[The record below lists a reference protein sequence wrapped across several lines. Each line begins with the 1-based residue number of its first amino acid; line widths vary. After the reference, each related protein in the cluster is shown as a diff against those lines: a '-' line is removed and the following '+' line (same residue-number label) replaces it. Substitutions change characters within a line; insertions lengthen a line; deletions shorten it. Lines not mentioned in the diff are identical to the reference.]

1 MEILQAHS
9 IDDSEDIR
17 ECDLRAYTEGN
28 ERIKDIL
35 SCEDRSMLKSKK
47 SDDDVRST
55 TQKMARSLHSL
66 DRGNGINAGNRRVMY
81 FTQLIDMSCAYFAL
95 YFEKAFAQTPNQLQ
109 LDELECVFCFI

>member
-9 IDDSEDIR
+9 INDSIDIR

-47 SDDDVRST
+47 RDDDVRSRT
-55 TQKMARSLHSL
+55 KKMAESLHTL
-66 DRGNGINAGNRRVMY
+66 DRGNGINAGNRSVMD
-81 FTQLIDMSCAYFAL
+81 FAQLISMSCAYFAL
-95 YFEKAFAQTPNQLQ
+95 YCEKAFAQTPNQLQ